1 MCDNTHDSKGATHP
15 PGAAPPISPCPPGK
29 ALSYTHGR
37 WRSAPSPL
45 TGAGDFLEDVSE
57 AGYSL
62 LHLHGIEHSALWL
75 EVFEHREND
84 NFLVVINTA
93 SKFYTVLVPDVPS
106 LFQLLGELLPVV
118 EASLRLEAAA
128 EEHERKMKVRR
139 RGGVYNAAKRCM
151 EVPS

>member
-1 MCDNTHDSKGATHP
+1 MNNTTHDGKGALP
-15 PGAAPPISPCPPGK
+15 APGAAAPIPPCPPGN
-29 ALSYTHGR
+29 ALSYVQGR

-45 TGAGDFLEDVSE
+45 TGAGDFLEDVAE

-75 EVFEHREND
+75 EVLEHREDD

-106 LFQLLGELLPVV
+106 LLQLLGELLPVV

-128 EEHERKMKVRR
+128 EEHERKQKVRR
-139 RGGVYNAAKRCM
+139 KGGAYTAARRQM
-151 EVPS
+151 EVL

>member
-1 MCDNTHDSKGATHP
+1 MNNNTHDGKGALRP
-15 PGAAPPISPCPPGK
+15 PGAAPPVPPCPPGN

-45 TGAGDFLEDVSE
+45 TGDGDFLEAVFE

-84 NFLVVINTA
+84 NFLVVINTV

-106 LFQLLGELLPVV
+106 LFQMLGELLPVV
-118 EASLRLEAAA
+118 EASHRLEVA
-128 EEHERKMKVRR
+128 EDEHRKKLQVRR
-139 RGGVYNAAKRCM
+139 KGGTYNAAKRCM
-151 EVPS
+151 EVS